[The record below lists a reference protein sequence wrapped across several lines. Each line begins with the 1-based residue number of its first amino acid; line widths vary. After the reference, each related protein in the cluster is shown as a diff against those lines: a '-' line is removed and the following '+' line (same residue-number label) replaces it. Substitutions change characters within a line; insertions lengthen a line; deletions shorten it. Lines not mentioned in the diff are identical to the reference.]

1 MKFKLLAAIL
11 LTASTFAYAGCYS
24 EGVRVGT
31 VQKFSVKGF
40 VNKSWEGE
48 LVMEGT
54 KVSTQGNSTR
64 GGNVWK
70 FSVTDKQVAATVEDA
85 VMSGKPVALKYC
97 QGVFTFGQTDTTYE
111 ITKAVLR

>member
-11 LTASTFAYAGCYS
+11 LTTSTFAYAGCYS

-31 VQKFSVKGF
+31 VQKFSVKGC

-48 LVMEGT
+48 LVMEGAKIT
-54 KVSTQGNSTR
+54 TNGNTTR

-70 FSVTDKQVAATVEDA
+70 FSVRDKQVATTIDDA
-85 VMSGKPVALKYC
+85 VMAGKPVALKYC

-111 ITKAVLR
+111 ITKDVAR